1 MPGVESR
8 QQPGAGAALVPLLDH
23 VAAVTPGKHVAS
35 VASMT
40 SRSHVPREHLAEDA
54 PAAVGLLLLVLLVLV
69 VLLAG
74 RHVARVQHRGGGAR
88 HVAVVP
94 AVLPTRALTL
104 HHVITVTSVKLEY
117 LESNGCLRIFMI
129 WSLI

>member
-23 VAAVTPGKHVAS
+23 VAAVAPGKHVAS
-35 VASMT
+35 VAS
-40 SRSHVPREHLAEDA
+40 RSHVTREHLAEDA
-54 PAAVGLLLLVLLVLV
+54 PAAVGLLLLLLLVLV

-104 HHVITVTSVKLEY
+104 HHVIIVTSVKLEY
-117 LESNGCLRIFMI
+117 LESNGCVRIFMK

>member
-35 VASMT
+35 VAS
-40 SRSHVPREHLAEDA
+40 RSHVTREHLAEDA
-54 PAAVGLLLLVLLVLV
+54 PAAVGLLLLLV

-117 LESNGCLRIFMI
+117 LESNGCFRIFMKP
-129 WSLI
+129 SLI

>member
-35 VASMT
+35 VAS
-40 SRSHVPREHLAEDA
+40 RSHVTREHLAEDA
-54 PAAVGLLLLVLLVLV
+54 PAAVGLLLLVVLVLV

-104 HHVITVTSVKLEY
+104 HHVIIVTSVKLEY
-117 LESNGCLRIFMI
+117 LESQMDVLGFP
-129 WSLI
+129 

>member
-35 VASMT
+35 
-40 SRSHVPREHLAEDA
+40 RSHVTREHLAEDA
-54 PAAVGLLLLVLLVLV
+54 PAAVGLLLLVLVMLLVVLLV

-104 HHVITVTSVKLEY
+104 HHVVIVTSVKLEY
-117 LESNGCLRIFMI
+117 LESQMDVLGF
-129 WSLI
+129 S

>member
-23 VAAVTPGKHVAS
+23 VAAVAPGKHVAS
-35 VASMT
+35 VA

-54 PAAVGLLLLVLLVLV
+54 PAAVGLLLLVLV

-117 LESNGCLRIFMI
+117 LESNGCLRIFMK

>member
-35 VASMT
+35 VAS
-40 SRSHVPREHLAEDA
+40 RSHVPREHLAEDA
-54 PAAVGLLLLVLLVLV
+54 PAAVGLLLVVLVLVLV

-104 HHVITVTSVKLEY
+104 HHVIIVASVKLEY
-117 LESNGCLRIFMI
+117 LESNGCVRIFMK

>member
-35 VASMT
+35 VAS
-40 SRSHVPREHLAEDA
+40 RSHVPREHLAEDA
-54 PAAVGLLLLVLLVLV
+54 PAAVGLLLLVLV

-104 HHVITVTSVKLEY
+104 HHVIIVTSVKLEY
-117 LESNGCLRIFMI
+117 LESQMDVLGFP
-129 WSLI
+129 

>member
-35 VASMT
+35 VAS
-40 SRSHVPREHLAEDA
+40 RSHVTREHLAEDA
-54 PAAVGLLLLVLLVLV
+54 PAAVGLLLLLV

-104 HHVITVTSVKLEY
+104 HHVIIVTISSI
-117 LESNGCLRIFMI
+117 SNQMDVLGF
-129 WSLI
+129 S

>member
-23 VAAVTPGKHVAS
+23 VAAVAPGKHVAS
-35 VASMT
+35 VA

-54 PAAVGLLLLVLLVLV
+54 PAAVGLLLLVLV

-117 LESNGCLRIFMI
+117 LESNGGFGIFMKS
-129 WSLI
+129 SLI

>member
-35 VASMT
+35 VAS
-40 SRSHVPREHLAEDA
+40 RSHVTREHLAEDA
-54 PAAVGLLLLVLLVLV
+54 PVAVGLLLLVLLVLV

-94 AVLPTRALTL
+94 AVLATRALTL
-104 HHVITVTSVKLEY
+104 HHVIIVTSVKLEY
-117 LESNGCLRIFMI
+117 LESQMDVLGF
-129 WSLI
+129 S

>member
-23 VAAVTPGKHVAS
+23 VAAVAPGKHVAS
-35 VASMT
+35 
-40 SRSHVPREHLAEDA
+40 RSHVTREHLAEDA
-54 PAAVGLLLLVLLVLV
+54 PAGVGLLLLVLVLLLV

-104 HHVITVTSVKLEY
+104 HHVIIVTSVKLEY
-117 LESNGCLRIFMI
+117 LESNGCFRIFMKS
-129 WSLI
+129 SLI

>member
-23 VAAVTPGKHVAS
+23 VAAVAPGKHVAS
-35 VASMT
+35 VAS
-40 SRSHVPREHLAEDA
+40 RSHVTREHLAEDA
-54 PAAVGLLLLVLLVLV
+54 PAAVGLLLLVLV

-104 HHVITVTSVKLEY
+104 HHVIIVTSVKLEY
-117 LESNGCLRIFMI
+117 LESNGCFRIFMKP
-129 WSLI
+129 SLI

>member
-40 SRSHVPREHLAEDA
+40 SRSHVTREHLAEDA
-54 PAAVGLLLLVLLVLV
+54 PAAVGLLLVVLVLLLL

-74 RHVARVQHRGGGAR
+74 RHVTRVQHRGGGAR

-104 HHVITVTSVKLEY
+104 HHVITVTSVKLE
-117 LESNGCLRIFMI
+117 
-129 WSLI
+129 

>member
-35 VASMT
+35 VAS
-40 SRSHVPREHLAEDA
+40 RSHVTREHLAEDA
-54 PAAVGLLLLVLLVLV
+54 PAAVGLLVLV

-104 HHVITVTSVKLEY
+104 HHVITVTSVKLE
-117 LESNGCLRIFMI
+117 
-129 WSLI
+129 

>member
-23 VAAVTPGKHVAS
+23 VAAVAPGKHVAS
-35 VASMT
+35 MA
-40 SRSHVPREHLAEDA
+40 SRSHVTREHLAEDA
-54 PAAVGLLLLVLLVLV
+54 PAAVGLLLLLLMLVMLLV

-104 HHVITVTSVKLEY
+104 HHVIIVTSVKLE
-117 LESNGCLRIFMI
+117 
-129 WSLI
+129 

>member
-35 VASMT
+35 VAS
-40 SRSHVPREHLAEDA
+40 RSHVPREHLAEDA
-54 PAAVGLLLLVLLVLV
+54 PAAVGLLLLLLVLV

-104 HHVITVTSVKLEY
+104 HHVITVTSVKLE
-117 LESNGCLRIFMI
+117 
-129 WSLI
+129 

>member
-35 VASMT
+35 
-40 SRSHVPREHLAEDA
+40 RSHVPREHLAEDA
-54 PAAVGLLLLVLLVLV
+54 PAAVGLLLLLV

-117 LESNGCLRIFMI
+117 LESNGCFRIFMKP
-129 WSLI
+129 SLI

>member
-35 VASMT
+35 VAS
-40 SRSHVPREHLAEDA
+40 RSHVPREHLAEDA
-54 PAAVGLLLLVLLVLV
+54 PAAVGLLLVVLVLVLV

-117 LESNGCLRIFMI
+117 LESNGCVRIFMK

>member
-35 VASMT
+35 VAS
-40 SRSHVPREHLAEDA
+40 RSHVTREHLAEDA
-54 PAAVGLLLLVLLVLV
+54 PAAVGLLLLVLVVLLV

-104 HHVITVTSVKLEY
+104 HHVIIVTSVKLEY
-117 LESNGCLRIFMI
+117 LESNGCFRIFMKS
-129 WSLI
+129 SLI

>member
-35 VASMT
+35 VAS
-40 SRSHVPREHLAEDA
+40 RSHVTREHLAEDA
-54 PAAVGLLLLVLLVLV
+54 PAAVGLLLLLLLVLV

-74 RHVARVQHRGGGAR
+74 RHVTRVQHRGGGAR

-104 HHVITVTSVKLEY
+104 HHVIIVTSVKLEY
-117 LESNGCLRIFMI
+117 LESNGCFRIFMKNQV
-129 WSLI
+129 